1 MERLT
6 SILVRPRRQDR
17 RTINLNPSGY
27 IIELEFADGRRLVS
41 TEEVHFNLPPPETA
55 DPDAI
60 SQYGQELFRRLF
72 PGRLGHAFH
81 VARLT
86 ALQQQVPLRLR
97 IALDP
102 LDSELQAIPWE
113 LLHLPASDQQGR
125 PLPFTISDHILF
137 SRYVDS
143 EQFPLSD
150 PIEHRPIRML
160 LALSEPSDLERWGL
174 APFDRKIT
182 EQDLRQRFR
191 PFVDT
196 GQLDVE
202 ILPVAEEAALRAAL
216 ERGSFLSE
224 RERGFD
230 VVLYMGHA
238 LFLPQHGTRLLLEHG
253 PQRHGRLFDGSE
265 LARALASLPST
276 HKPALMVLVA
286 CNSAA
291 VDLQAPLSNLAVR
304 LIAESGIPA
313 VLAMQRL
320 VAIELARAFTQ
331 HLTEML
337 LRNGL
342 IDLAVTTA
350 RRRIYRPDTVG
361 WSTPVLYTR
370 LSSGR
375 LFQPSVVLS
384 YIEWVLQQDEIR
396 RWAGNEY
403 IDVGCLIIPHGQHWQ
418 FLYRRPENAPQPSS
432 TRDTLL
438 SLITRQ
444 ADTSAQFIV
453 LTGSHQSGQTT
464 ILRRV
469 CHDLAR
475 NALFDINA
483 PIGVLISLAGYE
495 QARGEP
501 RLHHHLVE
509 QARRQHPAFAET
521 LDRLFR
527 GSFSGSTQRPR
538 FAFLLDDLEQVAES
552 HWKEIIRDLDT
563 FRTRLPDQT
572 FVVAAPQTFVPLTFE
587 HQAQLLAIQ
596 PLDEPII
603 VSYIRQRDRRRARA
617 MLEQMRENRLYHL
630 ASDPRMLLLI
640 VDRLSNANQRPVTYY
655 HIIEEFLTQELRNF
669 DQRYQMGEIARE
681 SLYSIAWHMRWNMAS
696 YLSIHELFTILANV
710 RRNRDYNLEDLFH
723 QLSNTQLITIVGQ
736 RDIRFT
742 NQAVAAYCA
751 AQALYRAPDRQQR
764 LADIVALCADVER
777 QRWWEDVLYALAS
790 LLDKPDELL
799 VCIASSLRNGNHR
812 LAVLAARCLEAL
824 PNEKLQLI
832 PLTLRNELIDNCLIH
847 LDEQREPSAERRELL
862 VSALGKIDHL
872 QIRQQLRRILVDKVR
887 QTSSGPRYEYTNVR
901 IAAARALRDLYLP
914 DFRRQRS
921 NAQARETF
929 DRNTIALKQL
939 RDDRP
944 LIELMHQW
952 LQGENGRHQLRH
964 CLITSPLPHE
974 RAIAAF
980 ALADVSTSPA
990 QQLCDAR
997 FLLRVI
1003 TRPADTAETRISDDW
1018 IDTMWSAAD
1027 ALTLFDHEYVVPLL
1041 TALIRHKRSMPNPAA
1056 QQLAYLVGRLR
1067 INQPFVIDWLIK
1079 LLITNPSQNVKA
1091 RALQSLAWM
1100 GGEIAHRTIAIADSE
1115 NNDSLTIKQF
1125 IEEIALWRQPFPRF
1139 TIGEFRIETPTNVL
1153 TPAYLRRKAI
1163 EALAWIGD
1171 RQTLRELDTE
1181 CQYWS
1186 LELRT
1191 QWYIT
1196 REGIQERIG

>member
-1 MERLT
+1 MERRT
-6 SILVRPRRQDR
+6 NMLVRPRRQDR
-17 RTINLNPSGY
+17 RPDTPNASY
-27 IIELEFADGRRLVS
+27 IIELEFGDGRRLVS
-41 TEEVHFNLPPPETA
+41 TEAVTFNLTPPETA

-60 SQYGQELFRRLF
+60 SRYGQELFRRLL

-81 VARLT
+81 VARQT
-86 ALQQQVPLRLR
+86 ALQQQEPLRLR
-97 IALDP
+97 LALDP
-102 LDSELQAIPWE
+102 LDGELQAIPWE
-113 LLHLPASDQQGR
+113 LLHLPASDSQSR
-125 PLPFTISDHILF
+125 PLPFSTSDHILF

-160 LALSEPSDLERWGL
+160 LTLSEPSDLERWGL
-174 APFDRKIT
+174 SPFDRKAT
-182 EQDLRQRFR
+182 EQDFRQRFR
-191 PFVDT
+191 PFADT
-196 GQLDVE
+196 GQLHFE
-202 ILPVAEEAALRAAL
+202 ILPIAEETALQTAL
-216 ERGSFLSE
+216 ERGSLLNE

-230 VVLYMGHA
+230 VVLYLGHA

-253 PQRHGRLFDGSE
+253 PQRRGRLFDGRE
-265 LARALASLPST
+265 LARVLATLPAS
-276 HKPALMVLVA
+276 HKPVLIVLVA
-286 CNSAA
+286 CNSAT

-320 VAIELARAFTQ
+320 VAIDLARAFTQ

-342 IDLAVTTA
+342 IDLAVATA

-375 LFQPSVVLS
+375 LFQPSVLLS

-403 IDVGCLIIPHGQHWQ
+403 IDVGCLEIPYGQHWQ

-432 TRDTLL
+432 TRDTLIK
-438 SLITRQ
+438 LITSH
-444 ADTSAQFIV
+444 TSDSPKFIA

-483 PIGVLISLAGYE
+483 PVGVLVSLAGYE

-501 RLHHHLVE
+501 RLHHHIVE
-509 QARRQHPAFAET
+509 QVRRQHPAFADT

-527 GSFSGSTQRPR
+527 GSSSGNTQRPR
-538 FAFLLDDLEQVAES
+538 LAFLLDDLDQVAES
-552 HWKEIIRDLDT
+552 HWKDLIRDLNT
-563 FRTRLPDQT
+563 FRTRLPDQM
-572 FVVAAPQTFVPLTFE
+572 FVVAAPQTFASLTFE

-596 PLDEPII
+596 PLDEPTI
-603 VSYIRQRDRRRARA
+603 VAYIRQRDRRRARA
-617 MLEQMRENRLYHL
+617 LLDRMRDYRLYHL
-630 ASDPRMLLLI
+630 ASDPRMLQLI
-640 VDRLSNANQRPVTYY
+640 VDRLSDTNQRPVTSY
-655 HIIEEFLTQELRNF
+655 HIIDEFLTQELRDL
-669 DQRYQMGEIARE
+669 DQRYKMGDVARE
-681 SLYSIAWHMRWNMAS
+681 SLYSIAWHMRWSMTD
-696 YLSIHELFTILANV
+696 YLSISELFTILAAA
-710 RRNRDYNLEDLFH
+710 RRNRDYSLEDLFR
-723 QLSNTQLITIVGQ
+723 QLSNTQLITIAGQ

-742 NQAVAAYCA
+742 NQAIAAYCA

-799 VCIASSLRNGNHR
+799 SCIASSLRNGNHR

-824 PNEKLQLI
+824 PEEKLQLV

-872 QIRQQLRRILVDKVR
+872 QVRQQLRRILVDKVR
-887 QTSSGPRYEYTNVR
+887 QTNNGLRYEYTNVR

-914 DFRRQRS
+914 DFRRQRNPS
-921 NAQARETF
+921 QVREAF
-929 DRNTIALKQL
+929 DRATISLKQL

-944 LIELMHQW
+944 LIELMHCW
-952 LQGENGRHQLRH
+952 LQGEGGRQELRRR
-964 CLITSPLPHE
+964 LMTSPLPHE

-990 QQLCDAR
+990 QQSCDAR
-997 FLLRVI
+997 VLLRII
-1003 TRPADTAETRISDDW
+1003 TRPTDTSGTKISDDW

-1027 ALTLFDHEYVVPLL
+1027 ALTLFDAEYVAPLIA
-1041 TALIRHKRSMPNPAA
+1041 ALIRYKRSMPNPAA

-1067 INQPFVIDWLIK
+1067 MNQPFIIEWLIN
-1079 LLITNPSQNVKA
+1079 LLITNPSQSVKA

-1100 GGEIAHRTIAIADSE
+1100 GREVAQRTIAIASSE
-1115 NNDSLTIKQF
+1115 RNDTLTIKQF
-1125 IEEIALWRQPFPRF
+1125 IEELALWRQQLPRF
-1139 TIGEFRIETPTNVL
+1139 IAGEFRL
-1153 TPAYLRRKAI
+1153 DTPANAPEPIYLRRKAI

-1181 CQYWS
+1181 CQYWP

-1191 QWYIT
+1191 QWYSS
-1196 REGIQERIG
+1196 RDSIQRRIN